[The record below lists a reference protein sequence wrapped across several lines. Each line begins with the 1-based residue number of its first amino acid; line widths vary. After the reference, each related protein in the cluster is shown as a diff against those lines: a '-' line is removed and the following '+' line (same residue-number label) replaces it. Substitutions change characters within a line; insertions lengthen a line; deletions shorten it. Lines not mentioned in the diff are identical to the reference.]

1 MLKINWMYNTS
12 LMCSVISA
20 GVSSCKNIL
29 QLSVDG
35 VYPEKSHGAP
45 SQLDSYWSMF
55 LTETSD
61 WLSHPPSEYNL
72 SPFPSVAKEYT
83 STSQKIKQFFSFLN
97 IQKLYCHSYVMIK
110 SEASVQVTW
119 CLQFT
124 GVVTSL
130 WSWLAASPCPL
141 SGWSSPVSSAS
152 APVCW
157 TAMGEMKDWLIYSHT
172 TWSGQKWYLFQR
184 KHVSN
189 KIRLVFNCKLEPHLV
204 CLSLHFL
211 PPGAGL
217 LGVKKLP
224 LETVGNKI
232 VLRR

>member
-1 MLKINWMYNTS
+1 MRVCRAVKTSSNYLLMVFIPRSHTELHRSWTPIGQCSWQRHLIGWATPPLRIQFVTLSECCKGIHINIAEDQT
-12 LMCSVISA
+12 
-20 GVSSCKNIL
+20 IL
-29 QLSVDG
+29 QFSKYSKTLLSLICDDQIRG
-35 VYPEKSHGAP
+35 QCSGH
-45 SQLDSYWSMF
+45 
-55 LTETSD
+55 
-61 WLSHPPSEYNL
+61 
-72 SPFPSVAKEYT
+72 
-83 STSQKIKQFFSFLN
+83 
-97 IQKLYCHSYVMIK
+97 VM
-110 SEASVQVTW
+110 
-119 CLQFT
+119 FT